1 MESKKAQPLSR
12 PFFTFG
18 GLDFFQTGHIRK
30 LSRRE
35 NYDKIFFCNVS
46 ASGSGKQLK
55 PDQARAFRLVCDE
68 AAIPKVLA
76 LLESE
81 GYESEGLP
89 ISPFCRFLV
98 RGPAPLGRSLAA
110 FFGYIYIQDK
120 SSMLPP
126 LALAHVPGSRTLDMC
141 ASPGGKSIFLGQLAG
156 PSGFVLANEP
166 PGARLGTLRANLVR
180 ASLPQIASCAYD
192 GQKIPLVENSWPYIL
207 LDAPCSGWGTAEKN
221 PLAPKIWRG
230 KKINPLLALQRGLL
244 EKAAAL
250 LAPGGLL
257 LYSTCTTNEAE
268 NEAQTRYAIN
278 ELGLESAP
286 LAPFA
291 GFNFHEILPGTLRV
305 DGPASGAQ
313 GFYLALLRKKSGDGR
328 RPENPAPT
336 RAGLPVG
343 TGPCLELPE
352 NGRAELFGETVR
364 YIPQNLHL
372 PAALV
377 WQGYPLGK
385 IRNGEFAPQARLR
398 NFLAPKGQGAPVLQ
412 MDGPGEIHA
421 LLSGA
426 CMYTGLAG
434 AFAALYWRDLP
445 LGFVV
450 LKNGRP
456 IPAFR

>member
-1 MESKKAQPLSR
+1 M
-12 PFFTFG
+12 
-18 GLDFFQTGHIRK
+18 
-30 LSRRE
+30 
-35 NYDKIFFCNVS
+35 
-46 ASGSGKQLK
+46 K

-81 GYESEGLP
+81 GYESEGLE
-89 ISPFCRFLV
+89 ISPFCRVLV

-126 LALAHVPGSRTLDMC
+126 LALAPRPGSRALDMC

-156 PSGFVLANEP
+156 RAGFVLANEP

-180 ASLPQIASCAYD
+180 ASLPQIASCVYD
-192 GQKIPLVENSWPYIL
+192 GQKIPLADNSWPYIL

-230 KKINPLLALQRGLL
+230 KKINPLLCLQRGLL
-244 EKAAAL
+244 KKAAAL
-250 LAPGGLL
+250 LEPGGLL

-268 NEAQTRYAIN
+268 NEDQTRYAIN
-278 ELGLESAP
+278 ELGLESVP

-313 GFYLALLRKKSGDGR
+313 GFYLALLRKNSGAAC
-328 RPENPAPT
+328 PENPAST

-343 TGPCLELPE
+343 TGPCLDLPE

-364 YIPQNLHL
+364 YIPQNLPL

-385 IRNGEFAPQARLR
+385 IQNGEFAPQARLH

-412 MDGPGEIHA
+412 MDEPGEIHA

-426 CMYTGLAG
+426 SKNTGLAG

-445 LGFVV
+445 LGFVG

>member
-1 MESKKAQPLSR
+1 M
-12 PFFTFG
+12 
-18 GLDFFQTGHIRK
+18 
-30 LSRRE
+30 
-35 NYDKIFFCNVS
+35 
-46 ASGSGKQLK
+46 K

-81 GYESEGLP
+81 GYESEGLE
-89 ISPFCRFLV
+89 ISPFCRVLV

-126 LALAHVPGSRTLDMC
+126 LALAPGPGSRALDMC
-141 ASPGGKSIFLGQLAG
+141 ASPGGKSIFLGQLVG
-156 PSGFVLANEP
+156 PAGFVLANEP

-180 ASLPQIASCAYD
+180 ASLPQIASCIYD
-192 GQKIPLVENSWPYIL
+192 GQKIPLADNSWPYIL

-230 KKINPLLALQRGLL
+230 KKINPLLCLQRGLL
-244 EKAAAL
+244 KKAAAL
-250 LAPGGLL
+250 LAPGALL

-268 NEAQTRYAIN
+268 NEDQTRYAIN
-278 ELGLESAP
+278 ELGLESVP

-291 GFNFHEILPGTLRV
+291 GFTFHEILPGTLRV

-313 GFYLALLRKKSGDGR
+313 GFYLALLRKNNGAAC
-328 RPENPAPT
+328 PENPAST

-343 TGPCLELPE
+343 TGPCLDLPE

-364 YIPQNLHL
+364 YIPQNLPL

-377 WQGYPLGK
+377 WQGYPLGN

-412 MDGPGEIHA
+412 MDEPGEILA
-421 LLSGA
+421 MLSGA
-426 CMYTGLAG
+426 SKNTGLAG

-445 LGFVV
+445 LGFVG